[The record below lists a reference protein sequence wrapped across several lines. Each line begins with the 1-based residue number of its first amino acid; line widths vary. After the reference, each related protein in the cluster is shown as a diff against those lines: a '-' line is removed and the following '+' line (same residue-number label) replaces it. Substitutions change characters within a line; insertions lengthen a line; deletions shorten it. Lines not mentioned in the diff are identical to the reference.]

1 MISVEPGRKG
11 RPEQEQGEGKGEGKG
26 EEREGKFSI
35 SIKIRNEEIQQSPI
49 KFEIRS
55 ISNENTF
62 SMINGKEIHEKPRS
76 PIMIEPGKPF
86 EFEIISVD
94 QFGSKMEKGGA
105 IFDHSFEPP
114 FPDAQVIFFPS
125 HFFLLSFPFSIFPF
139 PFLSLFSS
147 FNQTTKC
154 SRVFDAL
161 KMKMKMK

>member
-1 MISVEPGRKG
+1 MISVEPGR
-11 RPEQEQGEGKGEGKG
+11 PEQEQEQEQGEREG
-26 EEREGKFSI
+26 EEREEKFSI

-55 ISNENTF
+55 ISSENTF
-62 SMINGKEIHEKPRS
+62 AMINGKEIDEKPKS

-114 FPDAQVIFFPS
+114 FPDAQVIFFLS
-125 HFFLLSFPFSIFPF
+125 HFFPSLFPF
-139 PFLSLFSS
+139 PFLSLFSLLS
-147 FNQTTKC
+147 IKQQNDN
-154 SRVFDAL
+154 VFL
-161 KMKMKMK
+161 SIEIEIMKMK

>member
-11 RPEQEQGEGKGEGKG
+11 RPEQEQGKGEGKG
-26 EEREGKFSI
+26 EGREGKFSI

-55 ISNENTF
+55 VSNENTF
-62 SMINGKEIHEKPRS
+62 AMIKGKEIHEKPIS
-76 PIMIEPGKPF
+76 PILIEPGKPF

-125 HFFLLSFPFSIFPF
+125 HFFLILFSFPFSLSFPF
-139 PFLSLFSS
+139 LFFQSNNKVLTC
-147 FNQTTKC
+147 FYALK
-154 SRVFDAL
+154 L
-161 KMKMKMK
+161 KMKMK